1 MRILVT
7 GTAGFIGFQLAL
19 KLLEQGHEVAGLDN
33 FNDYYYTGLK
43 RARDEIL
50 KQDKQYTSCEVDL
63 CDRRGVED
71 IFDDFVPEMVINLAA
86 QAGVRYSLINPYAY
100 QKSNLEGFQNLIEI
114 SRRAGIRRFIYA
126 SSSSVYAGLAE
137 MPYSESQRTDTPVS
151 LYAATKRANE
161 LVAHTYS
168 HLFGMQTIG
177 LRFFTVY
184 GPWGRPDM
192 ALWIF
197 TEKILAEKSINV
209 FNHGKMRRDFT
220 YIDDITQGVASL
232 VNADGLQK
240 YEIFNIGNHRAEDLM
255 DFIAIIEEALG
266 KKAEKKLLPMQP
278 GDVEATYADI
288 SKLNQA
294 VGFEPSTPISEGIP
308 KFIQWYLDHPE
319 ITREVEKMRGNE

>member
-7 GTAGFIGFQLAL
+7 GTAGFIGFHLAL
-19 KLLEQGHEVAGLDN
+19 KLLEEGHEVAGLDN

-63 CDRRGVED
+63 CDRLGVED

-100 QKSNLEGFQNLIEI
+100 QKSNLEGFQNLIET

-126 SSSSVYAGLAE
+126 SSSSVYAGLTE

-168 HLFGMQTIG
+168 HLFGMHTIG

-197 TEKILAEKSINV
+197 TENILAGKSINV

-220 YIDDITQGVASL
+220 YIDDITHGVASL

-255 DFIAIIEEALG
+255 DFISIIEEALG

-308 KFIQWYLDHPE
+308 RFIEWYLDHPE
-319 ITREVEKMRGNE
+319 ITREVARMRERE